1 MEKINKEYPILSNWK
16 FVFKEMYDLDHKY
29 PWYIAVRSV
38 AGFLA
43 PFIAAII
50 PSAAISMVEKKAD
63 FLTFFGVML
72 AFVLGNMIMGIVSTK
87 YDFLIKKK
95 NYKVQFQSVQKKVI
109 SKIMTVDYQILESA
123 EGKRAADGAK
133 YSYSE
138 EWNGWSR
145 IMDMF
150 TPFAFNQYDRIYDH
164 TDSKMPLGTADFCDY
179 EHYECDDR
187 EENCATGLS
196 EI

>member
-29 PWYIAVRSV
+29 PWYIAVRSA

-95 NYKVQFQSVQKKVI
+95 NYKNIQINKVKEIFQNKEDKNMQTRKGRHEI
-109 SKIMTVDYQILESA
+109 SWWNRILFH
-123 EGKRAADGAK
+123 
-133 YSYSE
+133 
-138 EWNGWSR
+138 R
-145 IMDMF
+145 ID
-150 TPFAFNQYDRIYDH
+150 Q
-164 TDSKMPLGTADFCDY
+164 
-179 EHYECDDR
+179 
-187 EENCATGLS
+187 
-196 EI
+196 

>member
-1 MEKINKEYPILSNWK
+1 MIKKQAPGETILK
-16 FVFKEMYDLDHKY
+16 VGGMLLL
-29 PWYIAVRSV
+29 
-38 AGFLA
+38 FL
-43 PFIAAII
+43 
-50 PSAAISMVEKKAD
+50 
-63 FLTFFGVML
+63 GVML

-150 TPFAFNQYDRIYDH
+150 TPFAFN
-164 TDSKMPLGTADFCDY
+164 LL
-179 EHYECDDR
+179 E
-187 EENCATGLS
+187 LS
-196 EI
+196 YIRSY

>member
-72 AFVLGNMIMGIVSTK
+72 AFVLGNMIMGNTATIFSTLGIIIDITPPLAVYGNDLQLK
-87 YDFLIKKK
+87 SDIDGIKVPLM
-95 NYKVQFQSVQKKVI
+95 Y
-109 SKIMTVDYQILESA
+109 
-123 EGKRAADGAK
+123 GG
-133 YSYSE
+133 E
-138 EWNGWSR
+138 EYIGLY
-145 IMDMF
+145 I
-150 TPFAFNQYDRIYDH
+150 
-164 TDSKMPLGTADFCDY
+164 CVY
-179 EHYECDDR
+179 EDK
-187 EENCATGLS
+187 
-196 EI
+196 

>member
-87 YDFLIKKK
+87 YDFLIKKQ
-95 NYKVQFQSVQKKVI
+95 NYDSGLPNSGECRRKTS
-109 SKIMTVDYQILESA
+109 SGWRKIQLLGGMEWLESHYGYVYA
-123 EGKRAADGAK
+123 I
-133 YSYSE
+133 
-138 EWNGWSR
+138 R
-145 IMDMF
+145 I
-150 TPFAFNQYDRIYDH
+150 
-164 TDSKMPLGTADFCDY
+164 
-179 EHYECDDR
+179 
-187 EENCATGLS
+187 
-196 EI
+196 

>member
-150 TPFAFNQYDRIYDH
+150 T
-164 TDSKMPLGTADFCDY
+164 MPLGTADFCDY

>member
-109 SKIMTVDYQILESA
+109 SKIMTWITKFWRVQKENEQRMA
-123 EGKRAADGAK
+123 QNTATRRNGMAGAALWICLRHSHLICWEL
-133 YSYSE
+133 SYIRS
-138 EWNGWSR
+138 
-145 IMDMF
+145 
-150 TPFAFNQYDRIYDH
+150 Y
-164 TDSKMPLGTADFCDY
+164 
-179 EHYECDDR
+179 
-187 EENCATGLS
+187 
-196 EI
+196 